1 MNITKVYYEELRSV
15 CINGKWTS
23 KKIGVEVPIEEG
35 QNGSY
40 ALEGA
45 KEFVQR
51 KLDEGMKSPKDYIDM
66 KAARNLL
73 KELDDKIKKIIE
85 EKH

>member
-51 KLDEGMKSPKDYIDM
+51 KLDEEMGDNKKTE
-66 KAARNLL
+66 
-73 KELDDKIKKIIE
+73 ELRKLADKINEMVKNIFIKE
-85 EKH
+85 EK

>member
-23 KKIGVEVPIEEG
+23 KKVGAEVPIERG

-45 KEFVQR
+45 KTFVQN
-51 KLDEGMKSPKDYIDM
+51 KLDEEMGDNKKTE
-66 KAARNLL
+66 
-73 KELDDKIKKIIE
+73 ELRKLADKINEMVKNIFIKE
-85 EKH
+85 EK

>member
-1 MNITKVYYEELRSV
+1 MEITKVYYEELRSV

-51 KLDEGMKSPKDYIDM
+51 KLDEEMGDNKKTE
-66 KAARNLL
+66 
-73 KELDDKIKKIIE
+73 ELRKLADKTNEMVKNIFIKE
-85 EKH
+85 EK

>member
-1 MNITKVYYEELRSV
+1 MEITKVYYEELRSV

-51 KLDEGMKSPKDYIDM
+51 KLDEEMGDNKKTE
-66 KAARNLL
+66 
-73 KELDDKIKKIIE
+73 ELRKLADKINEMVKNIFIKE
-85 EKH
+85 EK

>member
-51 KLDEGMKSPKDYIDM
+51 KLDEEMGDNKKTE
-66 KAARNLL
+66 
-73 KELDDKIKKIIE
+73 ELRKLADKINEMVKNIFIKE
-85 EKH
+85 EKK